1 MSLPP
6 PLDALQLTGRSDS
19 HVVTVGAG
27 PLRLHPAAIA
37 PWEGLQVAALRD
49 GLQLQAV
56 SGFRDFDRQRQIW
69 NAKCRGERPVLDRSG
84 QDVDVAQ
91 LAPRERIETILL
103 WSALPGASRHHWG
116 SELDIIDLAQWPAAQ
131 PWRLEAVDFAAGGCC
146 APLDAWLA
154 EHAVRFGFYRPY
166 ARDEGGI
173 QPEPWH
179 LSYAPVSGPAL
190 QAFGPDLLAEALAVA
205 DLDLADH
212 LLPQAAALYE
222 RLVCRVEPAPALA

>member
-1 MSLPP
+1 MSLPA

-19 HVVTVGAG
+19 HVVTVGEG

-37 PWEGLQVAALRD
+37 PWQALQAAALCD

-84 QDVDVAQ
+84 QPIDVAQ
-91 LAPRERIETILL
+91 LPPGERIDTILL

-146 APLDAWLA
+146 ARLDAWLA
-154 EHAVRFGFYRPY
+154 EHALGFGFYRPY

-190 QAFGPDLLAEALAVA
+190 QAFSAALLAEVLAESA
-205 DLDLADH
+205 LDLTDH
-212 LLPQAAALYE
+212 LVPQAGALFE
-222 RLVCRVEPAPALA
+222 RLVCRVEPAPSLI

>member
-37 PWEGLQVAALRD
+37 PWEGLQAAALRD
-49 GLQLQAV
+49 GLKLQAV

-69 NAKCRGERPVLDRSG
+69 NAKCRGERPALDRSG
-84 QDVDVAQ
+84 QPVDVAQ

-190 QAFGPDLLAEALAVA
+190 QAFGPGLLAEALAA
-205 DLDLADH
+205 AELDLADH
-212 LLPQAAALYE
+212 LLPQVAALYE